1 MIDKDLVVNVIGA
14 GLAGCEA
21 SYYLAR
27 HGVKVNLYEMKP
39 TKKSPAH
46 KSDMFAELVCSNSL
60 RAASLE
66 NAVGLLK
73 EEMRLMGSIVMEA
86 ALKTSVEAGGAL
98 AVDRELFAEYIT
110 DKIKNHPNI
119 TVINKEVSE
128 LFPGP
133 TIVATGP
140 LTSDAM
146 SEEIKKFVGKD
157 YLYFFDAVAPIV
169 TKDSI
174 NTDIAYL
181 KSRYD
186 RGEASYY
193 NCPMTEEQFNKFY
206 DALISAER
214 MVPHDFEMKVFEGC
228 MAVEDMAD
236 RGRQTLLFGPMKPV
250 GLRLPGTMITPY
262 AVVQLR
268 EDNVSKSL
276 YNIVGFQT
284 HLKWGEQD
292 RVFRMIPG
300 LENAEF
306 IRYGIMHRNTYIN
319 SPGVINKYYQ
329 TIKREDLFFA
339 GQITGVEGYV
349 ESSSSGLVCGINM
362 LRYLE
367 NKPLIDFT
375 DLTATGSLSNYISSE
390 HEEFAPMNVNFGIF
404 APLEGR
410 LKKLDRKKKF
420 AERALEKLNE
430 FLPEI
435 K

>member
-1 MIDKDLVVNVIGA
+1 
-14 GLAGCEA
+14 
-21 SYYLAR
+21 
-27 HGVKVNLYEMKP
+27 
-39 TKKSPAH
+39 
-46 KSDMFAELVCSNSL
+46 
-60 RAASLE
+60 
-66 NAVGLLK
+66 
-73 EEMRLMGSIVMEA
+73 
-86 ALKTSVEAGGAL
+86 
-98 AVDRELFAEYIT
+98 
-110 DKIKNHPNI
+110 
-119 TVINKEVSE
+119 
-128 LFPGP
+128 
-133 TIVATGP
+133 
-140 LTSDAM
+140 
-146 SEEIKKFVGKD
+146 
-157 YLYFFDAVAPIV
+157 
-169 TKDSI
+169 
-174 NTDIAYL
+174 
-181 KSRYD
+181 
-186 RGEASYY
+186 
-193 NCPMTEEQFNKFY
+193 
-206 DALISAER
+206 
-214 MVPHDFEMKVFEGC
+214 
-228 MAVEDMAD
+228 MAD